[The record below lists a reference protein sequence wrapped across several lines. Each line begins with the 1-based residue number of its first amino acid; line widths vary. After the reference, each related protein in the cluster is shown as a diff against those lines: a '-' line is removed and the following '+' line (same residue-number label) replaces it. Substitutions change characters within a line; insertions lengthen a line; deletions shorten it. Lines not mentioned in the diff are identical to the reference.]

1 MLNMRERI
9 LICKCG
15 KPALEKGGK
24 CRDCRNAY
32 QRHYN
37 KLYREKC
44 KLSRNH
50 QPKNAHETFNRTED
64 PKQKY
69 IYDEQV
75 NIMVIQKQA
84 EEKQL
89 RELGF
94 NPDKI
99 MASEAE
105 KILNNSEI
113 SLGI

>member
-1 MLNMRERI
+1 
-9 LICKCG
+9 
-15 KPALEKGGK
+15 
-24 CRDCRNAY
+24 
-32 QRHYN
+32 
-37 KLYREKC
+37 
-44 KLSRNH
+44 
-50 QPKNAHETFNRTED
+50 
-64 PKQKY
+64 
-69 IYDEQV
+69 
-75 NIMVIQKQA
+75 MVIQKQA